1 MRESIDPDSPDAL
14 VDKLIG
20 SAYAVVKLVAA
31 NLKQVCYVAAN
42 MAHVYAAAQVVS
54 FDVATPSTL
63 GASATVTYLLP
74 AGFVKSKLRG
84 LEVVGLATPSDPYS
98 AIECVPTSWATVRY
112 TTDSVQVVFL
122 AGSLDAVVSNT
133 LRVSVRFGSD

>member
-31 NLKQVCYVAAN
+31 NLKQVCYVANN

-54 FDVATPSTL
+54 FDVPTPSTL
-63 GASATVTYLLP
+63 GTTATVSYVLP
-74 AGFVKSKLRG
+74 TGFVKSKLRG
-84 LEVVGLATPSDPYS
+84 LEVVGVAAPSDPYS
-98 AIECVPTSWATVRY
+98 AIECVPTSWATVGY
-112 TTDSVQVVFL
+112 TPDGVQVTFPS
-122 AGSLDAVVSNT
+122 GSLDSVVSNT
-133 LRVSVRFGSD
+133 LRISVLFGSD